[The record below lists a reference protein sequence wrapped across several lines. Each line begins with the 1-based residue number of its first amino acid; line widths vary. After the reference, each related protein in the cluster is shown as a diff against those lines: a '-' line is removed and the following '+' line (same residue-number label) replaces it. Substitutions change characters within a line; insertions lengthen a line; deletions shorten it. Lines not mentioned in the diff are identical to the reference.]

1 MDSWIDLKCVRALAL
16 PAVISTVTTGN
27 AAIDDSIGAERQVV
41 IRSCSDFQSK

>member
-1 MDSWIDLKCVRALAL
+1 MDSRINLKGIRALVL
-16 PAVISTVTTGN
+16 PATITAVN